1 MEIILFIIAAYLVGS
16 IPTSIVLAKL
26 FSRDDVRKSG
36 SGNIGATNAAR
47 IHGKKFGALTFL
59 GDMLKGFLPVWAGKI
74 LIFDSPIF
82 FAAIGLAAFLGHLFP
97 VYLKFKGGKGVAT
110 AFGIFLC
117 LAPLVILVE
126 LLIFVLV
133 AFLWRYVSLAS
144 LAASATIPLLMLAF
158 SCPPPIILLGVVMAL
173 LIFIKHTDNI
183 KRLISGTEN
192 RFSSKK

>member
-1 MEIILFIIAAYLVGS
+1 
-16 IPTSIVLAKL
+16 
-26 FSRDDVRKSG
+26 
-36 SGNIGATNAAR
+36 
-47 IHGKKFGALTFL
+47 
-59 GDMLKGFLPVWAGKI
+59 MLKGFLPVWAGT
-74 LIFDSPIF
+74 LIFGSPLLSAVF
-82 FAAIGLAAFLGHLFP
+82 GLAAFLGHLFP

-117 LAPLVILVE
+117 LAPVVILID

-158 SCPPPIILLGVVMAL
+158 SCSSPVVLLGVVMAI
-173 LIFIKHTDNI
+173 LIFIKHIDNI

-192 RFSSKK
+192 RFGSKK

>member
-1 MEIILFIIAAYLVGS
+1 MEIILYIIAAYLVGS
-16 IPTSIVLAKL
+16 IPTSIVLTKL
-26 FSRDDVRKSG
+26 FSKDDIRKSG
-36 SGNIGATNAAR
+36 SGNIGATNATR
-47 IHGKKFGALTFL
+47 ILGKKFGALTFL
-59 GDMLKGFLPVWAGKI
+59 GDLLKGFLPVWVGT
-74 LIFDSPIF
+74 LIFDSPLF
-82 FAAIGLAAFLGHLFP
+82 FALIGLAAFLGHIFP

-117 LAPLVILVE
+117 LAPAVILIE

-158 SCPPPIILLGVVMAL
+158 SCETPIILLGVVVAI

-183 KRLISGTEN
+183 KRLVSGAEN
-192 RFSSKK
+192 RIDSKK